1 MHARLRTAWV
11 APLSHF
17 EKIGTSFC
25 QLNDDQL
32 EEQILMN
39 KKKMEPMGKK
49 MKNKEEKK
57 KNPDDKDDIN

>member
-1 MHARLRTAWV
+1 LK
-11 APLSHF
+11 
-17 EKIGTSFC
+17 KIGTSFC